1 MRYFAILIGGL
12 LPLVAAARYSI
23 NEPNGLT
30 VWKIGSEV
38 SITWSYQADDKT
50 AAGSS
55 IKLELYR
62 VGEGVF
68 GRDRLINTITGEL
81 AASVG
86 TARWTAPD
94 VDTSKQYYVQ
104 LQRLNSG
111 LFPDRATSGKFKIQS
126 ANENATPTSSSNVP
140 SPTTSIVV
148 VTPTVFVN
156 ETMSAK
162 CLEIQKECERQTR
175 EYVNCSCGELLDFSG
190 ASQSV
195 SFTEMPLV
203 LLASWSVALVV
214 IGQRYFLQLV

>member
-1 MRYFAILIGGL
+1 MRYFATVIGAL
-12 LPLVAAARYSI
+12 LPLAAAARYSI

-38 SITWSYQADDKT
+38 SISWSYQADDKK
-50 AAGSS
+50 AAESS

-62 VGEGVF
+62 VGNGIF

-94 VDTSKQYYVQ
+94 VDTTKMYYVQ

-111 LFPDRATSGKFKIQS
+111 FFPDRATSAKFKIQS
-126 ANENATPTSSSNVP
+126 ANTTSPDVP

-148 VTPTVFVN
+148 VTPTVFVDAALTP
-156 ETMSAK
+156 ECQGVKM
-162 CLEIQKECERQTR
+162 ECERQLR
-175 EYVNCSCGELLDFSG
+175 EFINCSCGELLDFSS

-195 SFTEMPLV
+195 TFIEMPIV
-203 LLASWSVALVV
+203 LLVSWSVALMV
-214 IGQRYFLQLV
+214 ISQRYLLRLA